1 MTVTLVAPRSS
12 ASQGGASLSCLPWP
26 QGAGRGRGR
35 RGSSASA
42 GLDRGP
48 LATTGGPLC
57 SCGDAHLSRV
67 READGAVRAP
77 ARRVISPIWRG
88 LSLL

>member
-26 QGAGRGRGR
+26 QGAERGRGR

-48 LATTGGPLC
+48 LATTGGPL
-57 SCGDAHLSRV
+57 
-67 READGAVRAP
+67 
-77 ARRVISPIWRG
+77 
-88 LSLL
+88 